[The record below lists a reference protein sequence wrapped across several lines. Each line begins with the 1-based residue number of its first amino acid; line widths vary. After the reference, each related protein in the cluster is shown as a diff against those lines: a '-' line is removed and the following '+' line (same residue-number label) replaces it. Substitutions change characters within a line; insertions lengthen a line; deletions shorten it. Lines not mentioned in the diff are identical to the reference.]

1 MSVAR
6 TFAGALVGLF
16 LIAGTTDRA
25 AAEAN
30 YPTRPI
36 TLIVPFAAGGP
47 TDIVA
52 RTISQHMAGTLGQP
66 VVIENIAGTG
76 GTIATIRAKRSTPD
90 GYTIIIGHL
99 GTHAA
104 AVAVY
109 PNLAYDPSSDFEPI
123 GMVAGTPVLILAR
136 KDFPAN
142 DLVAFASYVKA
153 NRARMAH
160 AGMGSV
166 SYSFCIFLN
175 HLIGATPEFTAFNGT
190 GPAMKALLAGQ
201 VDYMCDQ
208 IVTAVPQ
215 VKATAIKAYAIG
227 TTERSP
233 ALPDVPTSEE
243 AGLPQFRGS
252 AWNALFAPKGTPKPI
267 VEQLNSALSKALD
280 DDRTRKELVA
290 LGSVL
295 PEGDARSPRA
305 LADLVKREIARWSGI
320 LQPLAR

>member
-1 MSVAR
+1 MSLR
-6 TFAGALVGLF
+6 HTFASTLLGLC
-16 LIAGTTDRA
+16 LIAGTTDRT

-47 TDIVA
+47 TDVVA
-52 RTISQHMAGTLGQP
+52 RIIGQHMAGSLGQP
-66 VVIENIAGTG
+66 IMIENVAGTG
-76 GTIATIRAKRSTPD
+76 GTIAAIRTKRATPD
-90 GYTIIIGHL
+90 GYTVIIGHL

-109 PNLAYDPSSDFEPI
+109 PNLAYDPSTDFEPI

-136 KDFPAN
+136 KDFPPN
-142 DLVAFASYVKA
+142 DLAAFASYAKA
-153 NRARMAH
+153 NGTRMAH
-160 AGMGSV
+160 AGIGSV
-166 SYSFCIFLN
+166 SYSYCLFLN
-175 HLIGATPEFTAFNGT
+175 NMIGATPEFTAFNGT
-190 GPAMKALLAGQ
+190 GPAMKALAAGQ

-215 VKATAIKAYAIG
+215 VKAQAIKAYAIG
-227 TTERSP
+227 TEERSP
-233 ALPDVPTSEE
+233 VLPGVPTSGE

-252 AWNALFAPKGTPKPI
+252 AWNALFAPKGTPKAI
-267 VEQLNSALSKALD
+267 VDRLNAALARALD
-280 DDRTRKELVA
+280 DDGTRAQLLA

-295 PEGDARSPRA
+295 PQGDARSPQA
-305 LADLVKREIARWSGI
+305 LAVLVKHEIARWSGI